1 MAGNDYAMRF
11 TEDKYATKLEVG
23 RELKVSSVD
32 PFWSNILSY
41 RSHFYHYLTL
51 RTIEKNMLLFCGCP
65 AINSLVNNL
74 EVKLIR
80 VNRDYAMIAPN
91 SKQFK
96 NINYTF
102 QKEIIDLLNEFEQLG
117 VDDGFITSV
126 MRGEVVSAIPAN
138 MLLVNYKKALNYI
151 KRAYVNAID
160 EDFLAELYSKL
171 LGTEELTTFYRASE
185 DRNPE
190 NRVLI
195 DRIYTSAPVNLITP
209 MMNSLFTFI
218 NSSTLSSSLKAIV
231 TFFYINLI
239 KPFSQYSEEVAVLMA
254 KAVLAHEAFGD
265 TVVDLP
271 LERLLVL
278 PKEEVARIYVEV
290 QKTAD
295 ITYFVDYVFK
305 HLNKYCDSFMEAIA
319 QAKVADVREDFYQV
333 DEEKRVEEVEV
344 PQPTRV
350 ETIDLF
356 APQEEEEIEQ
366 PIEQPDEETQ
376 PQVFEEEF
384 NPEPAPKK
392 EEPAQ
397 TYEAPKKK
405 TVKVTYVQE
414 ELAVAYIPVALDEKQ
429 AVLLE
434 QDLLERDPELKKGEA
449 KFYARH
455 CTKGKKYTIAQYK
468 KSLRCAYETAR
479 TSMDHLAELLYYR
492 KEKVKNKYVYIPVER
507 E

>member
-41 RSHFYHYLTL
+41 RSHFYHYLSI
-51 RTIEKNMLLFCGCP
+51 RTIEKSMLLFCGCP
-65 AINSLVNNL
+65 AINSLVNNI
-74 EVKLIR
+74 EMKLIR
-80 VNRDYAMIAPN
+80 VNRECAMLAPTSKQYKNVDYAFRREIL
-91 SKQFK
+91 
-96 NINYTF
+96 NI
-102 QKEIIDLLNEFEQLG
+102 LNEAEQLTVG
-117 VDDGFITSV
+117 DDFIDSV
-126 MRGEVVSAIPAN
+126 MRSEVVSAIPNN
-138 MLLVNYKKALNYI
+138 MLLVNYLNALNYI
-151 KRAYVNAID
+151 KNAYVNAID
-160 EDFLAELYSKL
+160 EDFLSELYAKL
-171 LGTEELTTFYRASE
+171 LGTEELTTFYRNSE

-195 DRIYTSAPVNLITP
+195 DRVYTSAPVNLIGP
-209 MMNSLFTFI
+209 MMNSLFTFVA
-218 NSSTLSSSLKAIV
+218 SSTLPTSLKAAI
-231 TFFYINLI
+231 TFFYINFV
-239 KPFSQYSEEVAVLMA
+239 KPFAKYSEEVAVLMA

-265 TVVDLP
+265 SVATLP
-271 LERLLVL
+271 LEKLLLL
-278 PKEEVARIYVEV
+278 PREEAARIYVEV

-295 ITYFVDYVFK
+295 VTYFVDYVFRYIS
-305 HLNKYCDSFMEAIA
+305 KYCDSFLDDIA
-319 QAKVADVREDFYQV
+319 NAKVTELREDFYQV
-333 DEEKRVEEVEV
+333 DEEKPAEEVET
-344 PQPTRV
+344 PQPVRV
-350 ETIDLF
+350 ENVDLF
-356 APQEEEEIEQ
+356 AAQEDEEEQEQLAEEAAPAPQVEQ
-366 PIEQPDEETQ
+366 PRVE
-376 PQVFEEEF
+376 PQVVVE
-384 NPEPAPKK
+384 
-392 EEPAQ
+392 Q
-397 TYEAPKKK
+397 PKKK